1 METLCYVVFCFLSI
15 IGITSLMKQICY
27 LIFKKDCIKNSV
39 FLIKLDDENYEN
51 TVLSAYHTLKWQ
63 GVCKNVLAY
72 SNSLSKE
79 NKANALKLLNDYNF
93 SFCDENTINKNLK
106 DIFNEWFWNFKRNCW
121 RHYISKWR

>member
-79 NKANALKLLNDYNF
+79 NKDNALKLLNDYNF

-106 DIFNEWFWNFKRNCW
+106 DIFNE
-121 RHYISKWR
+121 